1 MVWHGTADILANELS
16 VAIRNVTSTDD
27 SPGMSSFEVKLDCDK
42 VKNIENQLIAQTVC
56 FSFLQIQR
64 HPEYINTLV
73 PFIGISCKEVMI
85 YMYDSAKDR
94 FVQAV
99 VLNLFE
105 EKYKKD
111 SASTEDEITSTEDG
125 TSSDDESTPAQGIV
139 EANVC
144 MSTIIALW
152 LTLNYKLF
160 SSLSRPISDFV
171 QTLPPAD
178 FFKVAKDKLKFYKKD
193 LKFGDIGCPPSPKL
207 FRRTGTPS
215 ETIHLKGSE
224 KMKSLGYTQ

>member
-16 VAIRNVTSTDD
+16 IAVRSVTSTDK
-27 SPGMSSFEVKLDCDK
+27 SPGKSSIEVKLDFDK
-42 VKNIENQLIAQTVC
+42 VKKNIENQLTAQTVC

-64 HPEYINTLV
+64 HPEYTNTLV
-73 PFIGISCKEVMI
+73 PCIGISCKEVMI
-85 YMYDSAKDR
+85 YMYDSVKDR

-99 VLNLFE
+99 VLNLFD

-111 SASTEDEITSTEDG
+111 SASTEDETTSA
-125 TSSDDESTPAQGIV
+125 DDESTPAQGIV

-144 MSTIIALW
+144 MSTVIALW

-160 SSLSRPISDFV
+160 SSLSRPVSDFV

-178 FFKVAKDKLKFYKKD
+178 FFKVAKDKLKVYKTD
-193 LKFGDIGCPPSPKL
+193 LKFGDIGNPPTPKL
-207 FRRTGTPS
+207 FRRAGTPF
-215 ETIHLKGSE
+215 ETTHLKGSE